1 MEKNIRNKKRPRL
14 AVYRSNKNIY
24 AQVIDDDKSMTLASA
39 NSLKLKV
46 RLKGKKESGSNIALL
61 VGEKIAAEA
70 KKKGVK
76 QVKFDRRKYRYHGR
90 VKQLAEAARK
100 GGLDF

>member
-1 MEKNIRNKKRPRL
+1 MKRIIGDKKRPRMS
-14 AVYRSNKNIY
+14 VYRSNKHIY
-24 AQVIDDDKSMTLASA
+24 AQVIDDVQSKTLASA
-39 NSLKLKV
+39 NSLQIKS
-46 RLKGKKESGSNIALL
+46 KKASGSDIAFL
-61 VGEKIAAEA
+61 VGEKVAIDA

-76 QVKFDRRKYRYHGR
+76 QVKFDRSKYKYHGR

>member
-1 MEKNIRNKKRPRL
+1 MS
-14 AVYRSNKNIY
+14 VYRSNKHIY
-24 AQVIDDDKSMTLASA
+24 AQVIDDVQSKTLASA
-39 NSLKLKV
+39 NSLQIKS
-46 RLKGKKESGSNIALL
+46 KKASGSDIAFL
-61 VGEKIAAEA
+61 VGEKVAIDA

-76 QVKFDRRKYRYHGR
+76 QVKFDRSKYKYHGR